1 VEEEGNGTSFME
13 INVTEIPMRNA
24 AQRCSVL
31 KSSLPATLKRLGNY
45 SEAKW
50 KLKLER
56 FKNIL
61 WNRWRHT
68 CSVILNT

>member
-13 INVTEIPMRNA
+13 ITVKEIPMQDA
-24 AQRCSVL
+24 AQCCTVL
-31 KSSLPATLKRLGNY
+31 KSSLAMLKRLGNY

-56 FKNIL
+56 F
-61 WNRWRHT
+61 
-68 CSVILNT
+68 